1 MAPSTPTLTSFTS
14 VVSHI
19 FYDLPPIE
27 IDGGNEQWFKDMLKR
42 SCAQVAKDGT
52 FCPCRNSQYQAGN
65 YLHYKIVGLKMIKI
79 TKELA
84 GKHYAEHVD
93 KPFYDRLI
101 NYITSGPIIAMVLQG
116 DNTVEGVR
124 KLMGST
130 RPTDAEVGTLR
141 ADFAQVKEFNVV
153 HGSDSVESAKREIDL
168 YFKPEEICAD
178 WKTMLELVME
188 SE

>member
-65 YLHYKIVGLKMIKI
+65 YLHYKIVGLKGKRRPSYEEKLTFRAIRGMLNVFIRNDCANTI
-79 TKELA
+79 ELLA
-84 GKHYAEHVD
+84 FTEKY
-93 KPFYDRLI
+93 PDRVHEL
-101 NYITSGPIIAMVLQG
+101 
-116 DNTVEGVR
+116 
-124 KLMGST
+124 
-130 RPTDAEVGTLR
+130 GTLFSIGCDEFSLGR
-141 ADFAQVKEFNVV
+141 FSSMLVSTGSMFQLKQVDLDTHIFPKDAHFLMRGPERENK
-153 HGSDSVESAKREIDL
+153 KREVIIT
-168 YFKPEEICAD
+168 EE
-178 WKTMLELVME
+178 
-188 SE
+188 